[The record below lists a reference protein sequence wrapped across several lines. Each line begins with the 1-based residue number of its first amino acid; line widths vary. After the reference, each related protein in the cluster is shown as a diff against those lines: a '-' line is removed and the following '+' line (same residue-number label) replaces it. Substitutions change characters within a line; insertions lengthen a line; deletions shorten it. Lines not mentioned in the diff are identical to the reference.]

1 MYEHPHYQY
10 TRFEEKELAR
20 RAELHRFIMEHADQI
35 VARPEGAVT
44 RMLRRIAA
52 AFGRRGQSVSSQAAS
67 RQASC
72 EPVVAR

>member
-20 RAELHRFIMEHADQI
+20 RAELHRFITEHADQI

-52 AFGRRGQSVSSQAAS
+52 AFGRDGGRTAS
-67 RQASC
+67 RQAPC

>member
-20 RAELHRFIMEHADQI
+20 RAELHRFITEHADQI
-35 VARPEGAVT
+35 VTRPEGAVG

-52 AFGRRGQSVSSQAAS
+52 AFGRSGGRAA
-67 RQASC
+67 RRHTPC
-72 EPVVAR
+72 EPVAAR